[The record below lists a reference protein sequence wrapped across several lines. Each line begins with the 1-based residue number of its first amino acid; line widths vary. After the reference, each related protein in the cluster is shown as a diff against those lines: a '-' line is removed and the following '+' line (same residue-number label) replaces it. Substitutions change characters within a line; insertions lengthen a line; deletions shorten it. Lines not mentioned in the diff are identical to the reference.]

1 MQNRSGA
8 SAQMRSRFHKK
19 MEPQYYHSIIFH
31 APPGRER
38 IDRQMPAYYDEKT
51 KSWYCKFYYT
61 DYTGTK
67 KQKKKRGF
75 KLQREAKE
83 YERSFLE
90 HLQGTPDMTFQALYD
105 IYIEDISHRLRK
117 NTVDGKKNVFKNR
130 ILPYF
135 KDRPINEIQAT
146 DIRAWQNEQIAAGYS
161 NAYLDRIMNMIVTI
175 FNYAVTFYNLPVNPC
190 TKAGHMGKRTRSLN
204 FWTLDEYN
212 AIMEHVTDPAAHIAI
227 ELLFYS
233 GMRFGELLALTP
245 ADLDYNKQTISI
257 TKSLQRKNR
266 QNYITAPKTDNGI
279 RVITMPAAVM
289 EHLEDYTRK
298 LYGLQQDDLIFTFT
312 RSLIRNNMKRACTA
326 SGISCI
332 RIHDLRHS
340 HVSLLID
347 LKFTP
352 LLIAE
357 RIGDTVQMVNNTYG
371 HLYPSRR
378 QEVADRLNQLIVK

>member
-1 MQNRSGA
+1 
-8 SAQMRSRFHKK
+8 
-19 MEPQYYHSIIFH
+19 
-31 APPGRER
+31 
-38 IDRQMPAYYDEKT
+38 
-51 KSWYCKFYYT
+51 
-61 DYTGTK
+61 
-67 KQKKKRGF
+67 
-75 KLQREAKE
+75 
-83 YERSFLE
+83 
-90 HLQGTPDMTFQALYD
+90 MTFQALYD

-135 KDRPINEIQAT
+135 KDKPINEIQAA
-146 DIRAWQNEQIAAGYS
+146 DIRAWQNKQIAAGYS

-212 AIMEHVTDPAAHIAI
+212 AIMEHVTDPAAHVAI

-233 GMRFGELLALTP
+233 GMRFGERLALTL

-298 LYGLQQDDLIFTFT
+298 LYGLQPDDLIFTFT

-326 SGISCI
+326 PGVSCI

>member
-1 MQNRSGA
+1 
-8 SAQMRSRFHKK
+8 
-19 MEPQYYHSIIFH
+19 
-31 APPGRER
+31 
-38 IDRQMPAYYDEKT
+38 
-51 KSWYCKFYYT
+51 
-61 DYTGTK
+61 
-67 KQKKKRGF
+67 
-75 KLQREAKE
+75 
-83 YERSFLE
+83 
-90 HLQGTPDMTFQALYD
+90 MTFQALYD

-135 KDRPINEIQAT
+135 KDKPINEIQAA
-146 DIRAWQNEQIAAGYS
+146 DIRAWQNKQIAAGYS

-212 AIMEHVTDPAAHIAI
+212 AIMEHVTDPAAHVAI

-233 GMRFGELLALTP
+233 GMRFGELLALTL

-266 QNYITAPKTDNGI
+266 QNDITAPKTDNGI

-298 LYGLQQDDLIFTFT
+298 LYGLQPDDLIFTFT

-326 SGISCI
+326 SGVSCI